1 MKTIAAFVIGLIIF
15 FAMFLGLHLAAFEF
29 AKAMGGVNLTER
41 LHPYANSHYLELAV
55 EGSYSPLKDPI
66 FLLYAFVVNFIPFC
80 LISFVSENR
89 FKHHYSPLIAISSGF
104 VVSYLTHFY
113 LFRVTYPKQMFYGYA
128 YELFIAVLAG
138 VIGIFVGKESRFV
151 TNKAGG
157 PDA

>member
-29 AKAMGGVNLTER
+29 AKAMGGLNLTER

-66 FLLYAFVVNFIPFC
+66 FLFHAFVVNFIPFC
-80 LISFVSENR
+80 LISFVSKKR
-89 FKHHYSPLIAISSGF
+89 FNNHFSPLIVITSGLIA
-104 VVSYLTHFY
+104 SYLIHFY
-113 LFRVTYPKQMFYGYA
+113 LFTATYPKQMFYGYL
-128 YELFIAVLAG
+128 YELLIAVLAG
-138 VIGIFVGKESRFV
+138 AIGISLGKEKRFV
-151 TNKAGG
+151 ANKTGE